1 MTRRDGDGTT
11 RANGDDRARHEP
23 PARPAEADGPAAAPR
38 ERDGGARTEPRA
50 GRPGAAHGEMPAG
63 AHRWTPAD
71 GPRPGPES
79 EAGAG
84 AGHREG
90 RGPLGAPGLGEGGV
104 RPVLDPLAAVRR
116 PDDPACD
123 VYLTGPVFLD
133 IVFTGLDSA
142 PVRGT
147 ESWARGMGS
156 SPGGVANMAT
166 ALARLGLRT
175 SLAAAFGD
183 DMYGD
188 YCRDALDRGEGIDLS
203 LSRTVP
209 GWHSPVTVSMAY
221 EGERTMVSHGHEA
234 PPTRAGAAEGAFD
247 GEPAPECPP
256 PARACVASLV
266 PGSREEWIAHAARR
280 GSRIFADV
288 GWDVTGRWDPADLAD
303 LEHCEAFLPNAV
315 EAMRYT
321 RTDCPRAAA
330 RALAEKV
337 PVAVVTLGAE
347 GAYAVDGRTGES
359 AEVPAIAVEALD
371 PTGAGDVFV
380 AGFITGTLAG
390 WPLADRLAF
399 AGLTAALSV
408 QEFGGS
414 LSAPGWVEIAAWWQ
428 HVRAFD
434 DQSLVAGQGSALR
447 RYAFLDGLL
456 PSAPRPWPLRRA
468 VPTIGFRQS

>member
-1 MTRRDGDGTT
+1 MTTSSREQQ
-11 RANGDDRARHEP
+11 DRADRWGH
-23 PARPAEADGPAAAPR
+23 
-38 ERDGGARTEPRA
+38 TA
-50 GRPGAAHGEMPAG
+50 G
-63 AHRWTPAD
+63 
-71 GPRPGPES
+71 
-79 EAGAG
+79 
-84 AGHREG
+84 
-90 RGPLGAPGLGEGGV
+90 V
-104 RPVLDPLAAVRR
+104 DPLDKVRR
-116 PDDPACD
+116 PGDPECD
-123 VYLTGPVFLD
+123 VFLTGTVFLD
-133 IVFTGLDSA
+133 IIFTGLDSA

-156 SPGGVANMAT
+156 SPGGVANMAI

-183 DMYGD
+183 DHYGE
-188 YCRDALDRGEGIDLS
+188 YCWDALEQGEGIDLS

-234 PPTRAGAAEGAFD
+234 PPETVPFHAGT
-247 GEPAPECPP
+247 PAGPP
-256 PARACVASLV
+256 RARAAIASLV
-266 PGSREEWIAHAARR
+266 PGRTEEWIADAARA

-288 GWDVTGRWDPADLAD
+288 GWDDTGHWDLAGLTG
-303 LEHCEAFLPNAV
+303 LEHCEAFLPNAG

-347 GAYAVDGRTGES
+347 GAYAVDGSTGET

-380 AGFITGTLAG
+380 AGFVTGTLAG

-414 LSAPGWVEIAAWWQ
+414 LSAPGWAEIAAWWQ
-428 HVRAFD
+428 QVRTYE
-434 DQSLVAGQGSALR
+434 DQDPAALR
-447 RYAFLDGLL
+447 RYAFLEGLL
-456 PSAPRPWPLRRA
+456 PGAARPWPLRRA
-468 VPTIGFRQS
+468 VPTIGFPRPA